1 MERRRGAE
9 AEEVAQTLEVDDPV
23 SDLLE
28 RVAEPKGEE
37 APPRSAKVPIL
48 RTAQVVSIKGKQV
61 DVQFRRSRDVTAAEL
76 APEVDRDLVE
86 QAMNQ
91 KDAVLVE
98 TEPGSVPLVVGVLQ
112 TRSPREI
119 HLKAAVVHIEGDEEV
134 LIRSGRAALRIR
146 QDGDVEIVGSRIHA
160 ASRGLFRLVGR
171 ILRLN

>member
-1 MERRRGAE
+1 M
-9 AEEVAQTLEVDDPV
+9 
-23 SDLLE
+23 
-28 RVAEPKGEE
+28 
-37 APPRSAKVPIL
+37 
-48 RTAQVVSIKGKQV
+48 
-61 DVQFRRSRDVTAAEL
+61 
-76 APEVDRDLVE
+76 
-86 QAMNQ
+86 
-91 KDAVLVE
+91 
-98 TEPGSVPLVVGVLQ
+98 VGVLQ